1 MHARIHV
8 QILSGSGILNAG
20 SDTMEPHERGLWTGN
35 PRGRMRGCKDPE
47 MEMCLETCP
56 LCSPNSKGARG
67 GPCTLRTGRK
77 DTEGLEVRLESG
89 SYRTLVCMARTWHF
103 IAGVMET
110 TEGLGGGRLHSL
122 MLCF

>member
-1 MHARIHV
+1 MHAHIHV

-20 SDTMEPHERGLWTGN
+20 SDTMEPHERGLWTG
-35 PRGRMRGCKDPE
+35 RMRGCKDPE
-47 MEMCLETCP
+47 MEMCP

-89 SYRTLVCMARTWHF
+89 SYRTLVCMARTWQF
-103 IAGVMET
+103 IPGVMET
-110 TEGLGGGRLHSL
+110 TEGLGGGGLHSL
-122 MLCF
+122 ILCF